1 MVLDEIVEKEMLN
14 SSKEEILKAIAI
26 LNIRYR
32 EIEQQED
39 KEEEKSYR
47 NTWEEEEEED
57 DYEEE

>member
-14 SSKEEILKAIAI
+14 SSKEEI